1 MPWIT
6 MSTGCGGSL
15 FSVRYFPNGSP
26 FCLPEIRTTDNERDM
41 DKIKICEAMYALPGE
56 VVVRRRKSL
65 VLPAALLAAGVA
77 ILVLN
82 HVYGASMTNNLR
94 SSAVF
99 IGGSLALAGMIT
111 LAARVF
117 QRRRRALLP
126 CGTQLPA
133 LRRTLLRALPEP
145 RCGGPR
151 GGRQCGAA
159 LLAMP
164 HARVPAVSVAV
175 YRTPDNRFAAMQAF
189 EYADLEYRPLT
200 RLQISPQKEG
210 ACEA

>member
-1 MPWIT
+1 M
-6 MSTGCGGSL
+6 
-15 FSVRYFPNGSP
+15 
-26 FCLPEIRTTDNERDM
+26 
-41 DKIKICEAMYALPGE
+41 
-56 VVVRRRKSL
+56 RRRKSL

-111 LAARVF
+111 LAARF
-117 QRRRRALLP
+117 FSAEGAPLP
-126 CGTQLPA
+126 CRTQLPA

-151 GGRQCGAA
+151 GGRQLER

-164 HARVPAVSVAV
+164 HARVPAVSVAM

>member
-1 MPWIT
+1 
-6 MSTGCGGSL
+6 
-15 FSVRYFPNGSP
+15 
-26 FCLPEIRTTDNERDM
+26 M

-65 VLPAALLAAGVA
+65 VIPAVLLAAGVA

-111 LAARVF
+111 LAARYFSAEGAPYYRAGRSYLRYDEYYFERTQSRTIVDLIAEGDV
-117 QRRRRALLP
+117 QRLI
-126 CGTQLPA
+126 
-133 LRRTLLRALPEP
+133 
-145 RCGGPR
+145 
-151 GGRQCGAA
+151 
-159 LLAMP
+159 AMP
-164 HARVPAVSVAV
+164 HAQVPAISVAV

-189 EYADLEYRPLT
+189 EYTDLEYRPLT
-200 RLQISPQKEG
+200 RLQIVDGQELQTAKN
-210 ACEA
+210 

>member
-1 MPWIT
+1 
-6 MSTGCGGSL
+6 
-15 FSVRYFPNGSP
+15 
-26 FCLPEIRTTDNERDM
+26 M

-82 HVYGASMTNNLR
+82 R

-111 LAARVF
+111 LAARF
-117 QRRRRALLP
+117 FSAEGAPYYRAGRSYLRYDELYFERS
-126 CGTQLPA
+126 QSRDVVA
-133 LRRTLLRALPEP
+133 LVAEGNVER
-145 RCGGPR
+145 
-151 GGRQCGAA
+151 

-164 HARVPAVSVAV
+164 HARVPAVSVAM

-200 RLQISPQKEG
+200 RLQISPLKEG

>member
-1 MPWIT
+1 
-6 MSTGCGGSL
+6 
-15 FSVRYFPNGSP
+15 
-26 FCLPEIRTTDNERDM
+26 M

-111 LAARVF
+111 LAARF
-117 QRRRRALLP
+117 FSAEGAPYYRAGRSYLRYDELYFERS
-126 CGTQLPA
+126 QSRDVVA
-133 LRRTLLRALPEP
+133 LVAEGNVER
-145 RCGGPR
+145 
-151 GGRQCGAA
+151 

-164 HARVPAVSVAV
+164 HARVPASPWPCTVRPTTASPPCRPSST
-175 YRTPDNRFAAMQAF
+175 RTWNTGR
-189 EYADLEYRPLT
+189 
-200 RLQISPQKEG
+200 
-210 ACEA
+210 

>member
-1 MPWIT
+1 
-6 MSTGCGGSL
+6 
-15 FSVRYFPNGSP
+15 
-26 FCLPEIRTTDNERDM
+26 M

-99 IGGSLALAGMIT
+99 IGGSLALA
-111 LAARVF
+111 ARF
-117 QRRRRALLP
+117 FSAEGAPYYRAGRSYLRYDELYFERS
-126 CGTQLPA
+126 QSRDVVA
-133 LRRTLLRALPEP
+133 LVAEGNVER
-145 RCGGPR
+145 
-151 GGRQCGAA
+151 

-164 HARVPAVSVAV
+164 HARVPAVSVAM

-200 RLQISPQKEG
+200 RLQISPLKEE